1 VPVSI
6 RDATDDDI
14 PSLRDVYRRASLTNE
29 GDREMLLG
37 HPQSLE
43 YVAPQGAQSRCR
55 VALADSGAL
64 IGFAT
69 TTGASDLLELEDL
82 FVDPTW
88 MRRGVGRSLI
98 DDVVVYARS
107 VGITRVEVDGNPHAL
122 AFYTDAGFKVDA
134 TVTTEFGF
142 GYRLHLDADTYE
154 LRGDAVR
161 CTSDAR
167 PREGEG

>member
-1 VPVSI
+1 MSVLI
-6 RDATDDDI
+6 RDAIDDDVR
-14 PSLRDVYRRASLTNE
+14 SLRDVYRRASLSNE
-29 GDREMLLG
+29 SDREILLQ

-43 YVAPQGAQSRCR
+43 YVVPQAAQSRCR
-55 VALADSGAL
+55 VALADSRAL

-69 TTGASDLLELEDL
+69 TTGGSDLLELEDL
-82 FVDPTW
+82 FVDPAW

-98 DDVVVYARS
+98 DDVIIYARS

-122 AFYTDAGFKVDA
+122 SFYTDVGFKVDA

-142 GYRLHLDADTYE
+142 GYRLHRDAGTYE

-161 CTSDAR
+161 LASD
-167 PREGEG
+167 G

>member
-1 VPVSI
+1 LI
-6 RDATDDDI
+6 RDATDADI

-37 HPQSLE
+37 HPHALE
-43 YVAPQGAQSRCR
+43 YVAPQRARSRCR

-69 TTGASDLLELEDL
+69 TTRDSDLLELEDL

-98 DDVVVYARS
+98 DDVVIYARS
-107 VGITRVEVDGNPHAL
+107 AGVTRVEVDGNPHAL
-122 AFYTDAGFKVDA
+122 GFYADAGFKVIA
-134 TVTTEFGF
+134 AVTTEFGF
-142 GYRLHLDADTYE
+142 GYRLHLHPDTYE
-154 LRGDAVR
+154 LRGDAP
-161 CTSDAR
+161 SDSPRTAR
-167 PREGEG
+167 PLEGEG